1 MDEYLQENI
10 GQHIT
15 KKMHKRSP
23 IPEIHLKFVD
33 DMTLAESLNVKECV
47 VPNPD
52 TNPARPLRYHDRTQH
67 VLPSERNKMQSQ
79 LDKMV
84 LYCEENDMKINIA
97 KTKVVLFNSARNY
110 DFMPTLHIGNNG
122 HLEVVREFKLLGLIF
137 KSNLTWQANTE
148 YMCKK
153 AYARLWML
161 RRLKALGAR
170 EDEILDVF
178 YKQIRSVLELAVA
191 VWQPRLTMAES
202 KQIERVQKC
211 AFYVIMGEK
220 FHSYEHALTYLES
233 ETLSA
238 RRMKLCYNFAR
249 KAEIHP
255 KYQNWFQEEDMDTRQ
270 VPNTRSDKDALK
282 TKYKQVPTRTDRFK
296 NSPIPFLTD
305 MLNEHY
311 MKK

>member
-1 MDEYLQENI
+1 
-10 GQHIT
+10 
-15 KKMHKRSP
+15 
-23 IPEIHLKFVD
+23 
-33 DMTLAESLNVKECV
+33 
-47 VPNPD
+47 
-52 TNPARPLRYHDRTQH
+52 
-67 VLPSERNKMQSQ
+67 
-79 LDKMV
+79 
-84 LYCEENDMKINIA
+84 
-97 KTKVVLFNSARNY
+97 
-110 DFMPTLHIGNNG
+110 MPTLHIGNNG